1 MFVHLSNFGEINAY
15 LEPQM
20 PWWLCNE
27 AGCCCLEYYVTLCPG
42 LPSPLLPRWR
52 TKPNKRISNLF
63 RISELWRSML
73 AKNPNSGILGQLCR
87 RFLWLQH
94 LNRMTQEF
102 IVWVSRHL
110 TWKICNDQR
119 CCTSD
124 LSASSRDS
132 NTRDRGTL
140 PGTALRLAWRLWRVP
155 SMVRKYSLYPPRE
168 PHTWIK
174 FLFWLLI
181 RTSRL
186 VHIISFEENRNNCWK
201 YFVKLVFK
209 VISSNGKW
217 TNMFL
222 APGLVGIALW
232 EILAGVWKSLMAI

>member
-73 AKNPNSGILGQLCR
+73 AKNPNSGILGQLCH
-87 RFLWLQH
+87 RFRWLQH

-110 TWKICNDQR
+110 TWKIRNDQR

-132 NTRDRGTL
+132 NTRQYQYVLQNYYEMCKWILIITNGTTSL
-140 PGTALRLAWRLWRVP
+140 FRHILRLG
-155 SMVRKYSLYPPRE
+155 Y
-168 PHTWIK
+168 
-174 FLFWLLI
+174 LFW
-181 RTSRL
+181 S
-186 VHIISFEENRNNCWK
+186 VSHN
-201 YFVKLVFK
+201 
-209 VISSNGKW
+209 VID
-217 TNMFL
+217 
-222 APGLVGIALW
+222 
-232 EILAGVWKSLMAI
+232 SLT